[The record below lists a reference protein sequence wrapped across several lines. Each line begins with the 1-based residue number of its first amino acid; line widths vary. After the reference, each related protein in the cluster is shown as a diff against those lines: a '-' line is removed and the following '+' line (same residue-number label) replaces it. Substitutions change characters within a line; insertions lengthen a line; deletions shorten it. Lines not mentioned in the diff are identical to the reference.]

1 MHYRLVGGS
10 TGPYVAC
17 FSWVD
22 KKKSLPLKRP
32 SWSKILEPKFCLTV
46 IKMFLS
52 KIDYVKIIFDRC
64 SALKNFYCVK
74 NLEGVIFPQK
84 IEVQKILI

>member
-1 MHYRLVGGS
+1 
-10 TGPYVAC
+10 
-17 FSWVD
+17 
-22 KKKSLPLKRP
+22 
-32 SWSKILEPKFCLTV
+32 
-46 IKMFLS
+46 MFLS
-52 KIDYVKIIFDRC
+52 KIDYVMIIFDRC